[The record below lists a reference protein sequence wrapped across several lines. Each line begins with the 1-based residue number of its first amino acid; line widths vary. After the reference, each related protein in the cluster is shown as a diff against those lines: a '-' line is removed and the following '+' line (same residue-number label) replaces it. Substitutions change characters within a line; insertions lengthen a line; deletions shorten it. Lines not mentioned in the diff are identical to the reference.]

1 MTTSSDVDTADRLTR
16 KRARMLPV
24 LAVLFLSQQTAFYA
38 GHEATAA
45 IHDFKIAAWLVLSIV
60 LLVLLTTGGY
70 WFRPKNVRALMD
82 DEVTRANRAHAFRI
96 AFLVT
101 MVGAILLYILDQF
114 DPMSGRDAIHILMS
128 IGIATALVAFG
139 ALERRAL
146 KDG

>member
-1 MTTSSDVDTADRLTR
+1 MPTTSDVETADRLTR

-38 GHEATAA
+38 GHAGTPALQ
-45 IHDFKIAAWLVLSIV
+45 HFKIAAWLVLSIV
-60 LLVLLTTGGY
+60 LLLALTTGGY
-70 WFRPKNVRALMD
+70 WFRSKGVRALMD
-82 DEVTRANRAHAFRI
+82 DEVTRANRSKAFHI
-96 AFLVT
+96 AFLTT
-101 MVGAILLYILDQF
+101 MAGAILLYILDQL
-114 DPMSGRDAIHILMS
+114 DPMSGRDAIHMLMS